1 MAKSKKD
8 TDRRGVRIAAILV
21 ALMACLCI
29 VLSIAGCKKSQQPVE
44 NKAGADVA
52 ADDDSADH
60 GAIQGSN
67 LADSII
73 EPINRARDAAR
84 AVEKKQEDD
93 LKKSVEGAGGKE

>member
-29 VLSIAGCKKSQQPVE
+29 VLSIAGCKKSRQPAE
-44 NKAGADVA
+44 STAGADVA
-52 ADDDSADH
+52 ADDDSADDD
-60 GAIQGSN
+60 AAQGSN

-84 AVEKKQEDD
+84 AVEKKQEED